1 MQGHIRLHALGSA
14 TLLLPLATKRKT
26 LERCSYIEYISLYS
40 HGAFTNPFMVLSRPN
55 SRPSREDFSF
65 RRIWEVYK
73 IHQNNLWYTYI
84 NLQLALSSALAVSAW
99 IYARIWLFMLTR
111 SWKRESGAFDGR
123 VFTFF
128 SRYSRENTLIF
139 FASKC
144 RKCKTVQLRSCGGK
158 PLKKQKSLKWAF
170 VCVFSRMQ
178 IYIAIWKSVNHP
190 LSRSFHDGVCPF
202 GFRQAFAQPSQA
214 GF

>member
-1 MQGHIRLHALGSA
+1 M
-14 TLLLPLATKRKT
+14 
-26 LERCSYIEYISLYS
+26 
-40 HGAFTNPFMVLSRPN
+40 
-55 SRPSREDFSF
+55 
-65 RRIWEVYK
+65 
-73 IHQNNLWYTYI
+73 YI

-99 IYARIWLFMLTR
+99 IYARSDFLCSL
-111 SWKRESGAFDGR
+111 EVENANLELDGR

-144 RKCKTVQLRSCGGK
+144 RKCKTAKSGAITLMWRK
-158 PLKKQKSLKWAF
+158 TAQKAEISQMNICLCFFEDAD
-170 VCVFSRMQ
+170 
-178 IYIAIWKSVNHP
+178 IYRYLKSVNHP
-190 LSRSFHDGVCPF
+190 LSRSFRDGVCPF